1 MSDEEQRERP
11 KVDEAYAFDPTDPE
25 QAKDFDRMSRIR
37 SEQPICRPAENLVLT
52 TRYPDT
58 ATGFRDAKR
67 YSSVGDMR
75 APGVVV
81 PEEESFLGE
90 LDSPLHPKIRRILI
104 KGFTRRRA
112 AEAEPWTRAEVK
124 RRLAGIAAREMD
136 GTCRTNQPCPDASAI
151 EARDALVDLLG
162 GPRGTIST
170 GHVVVRGP
178 RLTCRSEG
186 SAGGNRTAAWCRLPS
201 GADLSCSM
209 IQTRTVL
216 RWDRYWKGPA
226 CR

>member
-1 MSDEEQRERP
+1 MLALLAASIVAAGQT
-11 KVDEAYAFDPTDPE
+11 FTCTPTHVWDGDGPIWCAE
-25 QAKDFDRMSRIR
+25 GPHVRI
-37 SEQPICRPAENLVLT
+37 
-52 TRYPDT
+52 
-58 ATGFRDAKR
+58 
-67 YSSVGDMR
+67 
-75 APGVVV
+75 
-81 PEEESFLGE
+81 
-90 LDSPLHPKIRRILI
+90 
-104 KGFTRRRA
+104 
-112 AEAEPWTRAEVK
+112 
-124 RRLAGIAAREMD
+124 AGIAAREMD

-201 GADLSCSM
+201 GADLSCAM

-216 RWDRYWKGPA
+216 RWDGENTPLHVAEQIGALALAQDEAGIATWKAIAQRVAELMGKDGPT
-226 CR
+226 RLQ